1 MTSRNLATLHTWR
14 PDGRLWA
21 VVVLAG
27 LAAVGCKKE
36 APPAEVSAAA
46 TAAAASAL
54 PALPPPAP
62 GTVRVVVT
70 EEGFQP
76 TRVELKKGEKVVF
89 RRLTDN
95 TCAKD
100 VVFPAL
106 KIEKPLPLNT
116 DVAIDLPESASGE
129 LDFQCGMAM
138 YKSKLV
144 VN

>member
-1 MTSRNLATLHTWR
+1 MTSRNPATLHTWPHGR
-14 PDGRLWA
+14 RLWA

-27 LAAVGCKKE
+27 LAAFGCKKE
-36 APPAEVSAAA
+36 APPAEVNAA
-46 TAAAASAL
+46 TTAAASAI

-62 GTVRVVVT
+62 GTVRVLVT
-70 EEGFQP
+70 EDGFQP
-76 TRVELKKGEKVVF
+76 THVELKKGEKVVF

-116 DVAIDLPESASGE
+116 DVAIDLPDTATGE